1 MNHNPFTL
9 AGKTI
14 FVTGASSGIGRAI
27 AVEASRMGATL
38 LISGRNSERLG
49 ETFSLLRGD
58 GHKQHISDLNDEQQT
73 TEMISRLPSLDGVV
87 HAAGI
92 ITSLPFQ
99 FITREK
105 LEEIFSVNF
114 ISPTLLSKELVKQK
128 KLSKKASFVWIS
140 SISGS
145 QCGSPGHSLYSSTKA
160 AVNGMVKG
168 MAIDLARK
176 GIRVNSINPGQIE
189 TPLFD
194 EGVISSEQMQ
204 QEMQKYPLKRFGK
217 PEEVAYA
224 AIYLLSDASA
234 WTTGSHLVLDG
245 GFTLL

>member
-1 MNHNPFTL
+1 MTYNPFTL

-27 AVEASRMGATL
+27 AVEASRMDA
-38 LISGRNSERLG
+38 IVVVSGRNKEKLA
-49 ETFSLLRGD
+49 ETFSLLHGK
-58 GHKQHISDLNDEQQT
+58 GHMQLIADLNNDKQT

-105 LEEIFSVNF
+105 LDEIFSVNF

-128 KLSKKASFVWIS
+128 KISNGASFVWIS

-145 QCGSPGHSLYSSTKA
+145 FCGSPGHSLYSSTKA

-168 MAIDLARK
+168 MAIDLTRK
-176 GIRVNSINPGQIE
+176 SVRVNSINPGQIE

-194 EGVISSEQMQ
+194 EGVISKEQMQ
-204 QEMQKYPLKRFGK
+204 QEKHKYPLKRFGK

-234 WTTGSHLVLDG
+234 WTTGSHLVIDG

>member
-14 FVTGASSGIGRAI
+14 FITGASSGIGRAI

-58 GHKQHISDLNDEQQT
+58 GHEQHIADLNDEQQT
-73 TEMISRLPSLDGVV
+73 TEMITRLPSLDGVV

-128 KLSKKASFVWIS
+128 KLNKNASFVWIS
-140 SISGS
+140 SISGFL
-145 QCGSPGHSLYSSTKA
+145 CGSPGHSLYSSTKA

-176 GIRVNSINPGQIE
+176 GIRVNSINPGQIA